1 MHHFGRG
8 PAALGENALRFPLM
22 LLLIQPCREGRL
34 EVQLGVDNQIDYES

>member
-8 PAALGENALRFPLM
+8 LEVLDDDALRFPLM

-34 EVQLGVDNQIDYES
+34 EIKLGVDNQIDYE